1 MDNNELY
8 HYGVLGMKWGVRR
21 NPSKAFAK
29 SSRKAN
35 RLKKKSASAN
45 LKSAKLKSKAL
56 KTEIKATNEK
66 GFEKARKM
74 RMKARALDVKAS
86 KNALAA
92 EKWVDTMEQVFS
104 DTKLTDISAK
114 HFNAGRQYIYML
126 SNN

>member
-21 NPSKAFAK
+21 DPSKAFAK

-35 RLKKKSASAN
+35 RLKKKSVSAN
-45 LKSAKLKSKAL
+45 LKSAKLISKAL

-66 GFEKARKM
+66 GYEKARKM

-86 KNALAA
+86 KNALEA
-92 EKWVDTMEQVFS
+92 EKWVNTMEQVFS
-104 DTKLTDISAK
+104 GTKLTDISAK
-114 HFNAGRQYIYML
+114 HFNTGRQYIYML
-126 SNN
+126 SN

>member
-45 LKSAKLKSKAL
+45 LKSAKLNMKAL
-56 KTEIKATNEK
+56 KTEIKAADD
-66 GFEKARKM
+66 KAFQKATKM
-74 RMKARALDVKAS
+74 RMKAGALDVKAS

-92 EKWVDTMEQVFS
+92 EKWINTMEEVFS
-104 DTKLTDISAK
+104 GTKLTNISAK
-114 HFNAGRQYIYML
+114 DFDTGRQYIYML
-126 SNN
+126 SNA